1 MIRHRILTAIAFALA
16 VPAPTVAQDD
26 STLRQD
32 RLAPG
37 FVAETWNAN
46 GYATGFAQPNPWGEY
61 TAYLMAT
68 DADGRRSWRIEQ
80 YLPNPGTDF
89 RQGSTMY
96 LVEGDERALLIDTAQ
111 PSQNP
116 DDHSLKA
123 LVRTLLGHENDGSV
137 RREPLDFAVANT
149 HGHGDHIGENRQFGD
164 HTIYYMSGDWPA
176 GAPGNYVPVKE
187 GGGPTP
193 HGDAMGSID
202 LGGRVL
208 RVIDMPPHTTGSVG
222 YLDVAHNMFF
232 TGDAVG
238 SGYVWLHWA
247 SVAEYA
253 ATMDRIAALT
263 DGMTDLAVLPAHF
276 YQIAADHRRF
286 GPLGHEY
293 LLDQRATAHGVLDG
307 TIEGEPYYVVGPGA
321 VWAGTGSARMTYSLA
336 RLDPEPGANY
346 RAIAIPGAMA
356 TAGQRTDPRYAPL
369 FAMHTPL
376 FLIRSRQGQTLY
388 LLVGSR
394 AALLIGTGLGAP
406 GLADTVE
413 RLKGNVPLEVAL
425 LSDGPGQT
433 GGLAQ
438 LSPAATHRLRGGE
451 TIALGTAPDGTPITL
466 TAIPVDSGD
475 VALLSRSDRTLFIDD
490 DEAPAGAN
498 GQYDLIYSMRS
509 SEWMVA
515 PH

>member
-1 MIRHRILTAIAFALA
+1 MPSCRLLLAIATALA
-16 VPAPTVAQDD
+16 LPAAASAQN
-26 STLRQD
+26 SLPLRQD

-37 FVAETWNAN
+37 FVAERWNED
-46 GYATGFAQPNPWGEY
+46 GYAIGFESDNPWGEY

-96 LVEGDERALLIDTAQ
+96 LVEGDARALLIDTAQ

-116 DDHSLKA
+116 ADHGLKA

-137 RREPLDFAVANT
+137 RDAPVDFIVANT
-149 HGHGDHIGENRQFGD
+149 HGHADHIGENRQFSD
-164 HTIYYMSGDWPA
+164 RTLYYMAGDWPDA
-176 GAPGNYVPVKE
+176 APANYVPVKE

-193 HGDAMGSID
+193 NGQALGSID

-208 RVIDMPPHTTGSVG
+208 RVIDMPPHTPGSVG
-222 YLDVAHNMFF
+222 YLDSAHDMFF

-247 SVAEYA
+247 SISRYA
-253 ATMDRIAALT
+253 ATMDRIAELT
-263 DGMTDLAVLPAHF
+263 EGRSDLAVLPAHF
-276 YQIAADHRRF
+276 YQIRADHRRF

-307 TIEGEPYYVVGPGA
+307 TIDGEPYYVVGPGA
-321 VWAGTGSARMTYSLA
+321 VWAGTGSARMTYA
-336 RLDPEPGANY
+336 FEWLDPEPGADY
-346 RAIAIPGAMA
+346 RAIAIPGHMVSPAQA
-356 TAGQRTDPRYAPL
+356 DARYAPL

-376 FLIRSRQGQTLY
+376 FLIRSRQGETLY
-388 LLVGSR
+388 LLIGSR

-406 GLADTVE
+406 GLADMVE
-413 RLKGNVPLEVAL
+413 RLKGDVPLEVAL
-425 LSDGPGQT
+425 LSDDPAQA

-438 LSPAATHRLRGGE
+438 LSPAAVHRPGDGD
-451 TIALGTAPDGTPITL
+451 TIELGAAPDGTAITL
-466 TAIPVDSGD
+466 TAVAADSAS
-475 VALLSRSDRTLFIDD
+475 VALLSPGDRTLFLGEG
-490 DEAPAGAN
+490 EAPAGAK
-498 GQYDLIYSMRS
+498 GLYDLIYSARS
-509 SEWMVA
+509 SAWMVT